1 MRDLIVEPID
11 YFTTM
16 ILIDRSQWIKAMVE
30 EYNSMLLNKMW
41 ELVALL
47 T

>member
-1 MRDLIVEPID
+1 MQELIVEPID
-11 YFTTM
+11 YFTNMTSTD
-16 ILIDRSQWIKAMVE
+16 IFQWIKAMIE
-30 EYNSMLLNKMW
+30 EYNSLLLNKMW